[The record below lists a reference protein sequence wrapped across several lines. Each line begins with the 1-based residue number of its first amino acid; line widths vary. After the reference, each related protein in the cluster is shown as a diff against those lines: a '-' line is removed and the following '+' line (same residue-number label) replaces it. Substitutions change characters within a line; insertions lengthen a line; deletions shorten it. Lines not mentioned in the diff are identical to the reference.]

1 MRINTKP
8 PQDNSS
14 DTNGS
19 ESWGFFDKV
28 YCISLAER
36 SDRREQAKR
45 QFAAVGLL
53 ARLEFVIV
61 AKHPENNEKGI
72 FESHMLCLQK
82 GLAAG
87 GRHILIFEDDVF
99 FRNFDPSALQATLGR
114 LAKIDK
120 WDGFFLGCIT
130 EGSRKTATKS
140 LVKIRYRCLA
150 HAYAVNVSFAG
161 RLIRQQWNGIP
172 FDELLRRQH
181 ADFFAIYP
189 MVAFQGL
196 CGSDNQT
203 VIIELLRNFFG
214 GLPFIQRV
222 NEWYQN
228 HKTLFLAVH
237 LTTLVALGVLTCKL
251 WE

>member
-1 MRINTKP
+1 
-8 PQDNSS
+8 
-14 DTNGS
+14 
-19 ESWGFFDKV
+19 
-28 YCISLAER
+28 
-36 SDRREQAKR
+36 
-45 QFAAVGLL
+45 
-53 ARLEFVIV
+53 
-61 AKHPENNEKGI
+61 
-72 FESHMLCLQK
+72 
-82 GLAAG
+82 
-87 GRHILIFEDDVF
+87 
-99 FRNFDPSALQATLGR
+99 
-114 LAKIDK
+114 
-120 WDGFFLGCIT
+120 
-130 EGSRKTATKS
+130 
-140 LVKIRYRCLA
+140 
-150 HAYAVNVSFAG
+150 AVNASFAG